1 MIGTVTSDIFV
12 ALIVLG
18 LIIVIHE
25 FGHFAVAKLFKIK
38 VETFSVGFGPRLVG
52 FRRGETDYRISALPL
67 GGYVK
72 MSGENPGDNITGDPR
87 EFLSKPKWQRF
98 LVASAGPAMNIILAF
113 ALLTGLLMYG
123 TQIPEFLNNQAV
135 VGIVTP
141 DSPAAQ
147 AGIQVNDR
155 IVAMDG
161 KVDPNWQDIGL
172 IIGTNPSRAL
182 SVTLERAGQKIETTL
197 TPKVDERQ
205 GTGEA
210 GMGPLIR
217 TVVKDVRPGSPAAAA
232 GMQPNDEI
240 IAVNGVDLRTSG
252 KTIQETIQSIPS
264 DTFPITVLRNGNSV
278 DVNVTPIAEQGKRI
292 IGIGIPIPTVLVKLG
307 FVDAVSRSAQMNV
320 DNAKLIFQVLGRLLK
335 REASVKQ
342 LDGPIGIVRA
352 SGQAADL
359 GLAALIT
366 LTAAISLNLGLVN
379 LLPIPILDGGVMLL
393 LLIEFV
399 MGRDLSLRIKERI
412 VQVSMVFL
420 LLMMVVVLYN
430 DVLKLLPPTSRTP

>member
-1 MIGTVTSDIFV
+1 MTAIFV

-18 LIIVIHE
+18 VIIVIHE
-25 FGHFAVAKLFKIK
+25 FGHFAMAKLFKIK
-38 VETFSVGFGPRLVG
+38 VETFSVGFGPRLIG

-72 MSGENPGDNITGDPR
+72 MSGENPGDSITGDPR

-98 LVASAGPAMNIILAF
+98 LVAAAGPVMNIVLAF
-113 ALLTGLLMYG
+113 VLLVGLLMYG

-147 AGIQVNDR
+147 AGIQLNDR

-161 KVDPNWQDIGL
+161 KVDPDWQDIGL

-182 SVTLERAGQKIETTL
+182 AVTLERAGQRIETTL

-217 TVVKDVRPGSPAAAA
+217 TVVKDIRPGSPAAAA

-240 IAVNGVDLRTSG
+240 VAVNGIDLRTSG
-252 KTIQETIQSIPS
+252 KTIQETLQSIPL
-264 DTFPITVLRNGNSV
+264 DTFPITVLRNGSSV
-278 DVNVTPIAEQGKRI
+278 DVNVTPIVEQGKRI

-307 FVDAVSRSAQMNV
+307 FVDAMSRSAQMNV
-320 DNAKLIFQVLGRLLK
+320 DNAKLIFQVLGRLFK
-335 REASVKQ
+335 REASIKQ

-359 GLAALIT
+359 GLAALVT

-430 DVLKLLPPTSRTP
+430 DVLKLLPPSTGTP